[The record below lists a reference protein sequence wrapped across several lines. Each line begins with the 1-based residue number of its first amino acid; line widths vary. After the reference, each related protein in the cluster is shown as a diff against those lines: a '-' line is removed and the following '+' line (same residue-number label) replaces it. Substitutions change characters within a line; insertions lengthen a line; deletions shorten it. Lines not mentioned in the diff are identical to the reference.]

1 MKTMNLIPS
10 MLKMFDKPKN
20 DGKKSFFRLKKIQQ
34 VPAGKINLVSEFCLI
49 LQLWNPLKNETRC
62 GRLL

>member
-20 DGKKSFFRLKKIQQ
+20 DGKKSFFRLKNIQQ
-34 VPAGKINLVSEFCLI
+34 VPAGKINLVSELCLI
-49 LQLWNPLKNETRC
+49 FQLWNP
-62 GRLL
+62 